1 MGQGSHWSHDTA
13 LPAEAVSVLR
23 ARQFVCVHLVEHR
36 LWYLVDDVRLVASEL
51 ATNAVRHARTP
62 FNVSLE
68 QADRLV
74 LLSVDDSSPAPPV
87 HLATDA
93 LATTGRGV
101 SIVELLSNSWGVTEN
116 LGGGKSVWA
125 SFSAR

>member
-1 MGQGSHWSHDTA
+1 
-13 LPAEAVSVLR
+13 VSVLR

-87 HLATDA
+87 HLATDP

>member
-1 MGQGSHWSHDTA
+1 MGQASYWSHDTA

-23 ARQFVCVHLVEHR
+23 ARHFVCVHLVEHR

-62 FNVSLE
+62 FKVSLE

-87 HLATDA
+87 HLATDPLSTA
-93 LATTGRGV
+93 GRGI
-101 SIVELLSNSWGVTEN
+101 SIVDLLSNGWGVTETP
-116 LGGGKSVWA
+116 GGGKSVWA
-125 SFSAR
+125 SFPTR